1 MPAYRNGYRTN
12 YVWIRLIE
20 NWRNALDN
28 NLFSG
33 AMLMDFWRA
42 FNCIPYDLLIAK
54 LHAYGLGFHTLII
67 YLRSYLRD
75 REENVGIDNMYNL
88 FKLILSGLPQD
99 VILGPVLF
107 NEFLHDLFL
116 WLQNS
121 DSHNFADD
129 ITISATCKNI
139 NDCLRTLENEAEQ
152 VIDCFNINRMIAN
165 PDKVLAILLSKT
177 DGSVSHKLN
186 MYDNIIDTTKLVTL
200 LGVEIDHQLRFNQH
214 ISTLCPKTPMEL
226 DALSRLQRVI
236 GRAEKSWNNR

>member
-1 MPAYRNGYRTN
+1 
-12 YVWIRLIE
+12 
-20 NWRNALDN
+20 
-28 NLFSG
+28 
-33 AMLMDFWRA
+33 
-42 FNCIPYDLLIAK
+42 
-54 LHAYGLGFHTLII
+54 
-67 YLRSYLRD
+67 
-75 REENVGIDNMYNL
+75 MYSL

-107 NEFLHDLFL
+107 NEFLNDLFL
-116 WLQNS
+116 CLQNS

-129 ITISATCKNI
+129 NTISATYKNI
-139 NDCLRTLENEAEQ
+139 NDLLRTLENEAEQ
-152 VIDCFNINRMIAN
+152 GIDCFNINRMIAN

-177 DGSVSHKLN
+177 DSSVSHKLN